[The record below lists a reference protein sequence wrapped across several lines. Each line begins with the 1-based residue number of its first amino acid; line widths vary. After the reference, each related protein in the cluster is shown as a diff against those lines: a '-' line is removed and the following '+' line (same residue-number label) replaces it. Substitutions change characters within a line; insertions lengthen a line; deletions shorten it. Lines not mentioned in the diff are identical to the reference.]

1 MESNNEYALI
11 TGASLGIGREIA
23 KEFAQRKINTLLI
36 ALDTPDLYDI
46 QKDLRDNYNI
56 RAETFPIDLTDS
68 ASASAIYN
76 WCQENTYVV
85 KYLINNAGFGA
96 SGF

>member
-23 KEFAQRKINTLLI
+23 KEFARRKINTLLI

-46 QKDLRDNYNI
+46 QKDLQDNYDI
-56 RAETFPIDLTDS
+56 RAECFPVDLTD
-68 ASASAIYN
+68 YTL
-76 WCQENTYVV
+76 CGCHLQLV
-85 KYLINNAGFGA
+85 
-96 SGF
+96 SGEPFCCKIPDQ